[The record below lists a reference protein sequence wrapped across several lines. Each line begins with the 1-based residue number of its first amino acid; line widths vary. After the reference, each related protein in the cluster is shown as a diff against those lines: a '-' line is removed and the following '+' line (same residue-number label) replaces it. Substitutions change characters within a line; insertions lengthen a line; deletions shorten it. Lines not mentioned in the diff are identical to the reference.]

1 MLFERFEKLI
11 DPFKEVPDKMPPKK
25 ILPFYWHY
33 LKQVKGIFLCLLI
46 VGFFASII
54 EVAFFNFLGKIVDY
68 IQASS
73 SPANFF
79 SDHRYELIWMAVVIL
94 LLRPF
99 FFLIHDLLERQ
110 ALTSNL
116 VTLVRWQQHR
126 YVLKQSLNFFHSDF
140 AGTISS
146 RIMQTGNSLRS
157 SAISCVNAIWHVIIY
172 IGSALFLFIEA
183 DWLLTIPLLIWL
195 VAYVLTLI
203 YFVPRTKQ
211 RSAISARARS
221 KLMGCVVDSY
231 TNITTLKLF
240 AHTELEQDYAK
251 KAMQEQTVA
260 AQRSTRLVTA
270 MSQVLCIINGLMITS
285 TTALALWLWSNSLIT
300 IGAITLATGLVIR
313 INNMSEWIMW
323 VVNGV
328 FEEFGIVQDG
338 IRTISQPRTVHD
350 KPNAK
355 PLLVPQGNI
364 TFNHIYFSYDSKRP
378 IYQDLNFSIQA
389 GEKIGLVGPSGAG
402 KSTLVNLLLR
412 LYDLQGGSI
421 TIDNQ
426 NIAEVTQ
433 DSLRSQIG
441 MVTQDTA
448 LLHRSIR
455 ENLLYG
461 KPNATE
467 EEMLHALRQAKADE
481 FVLNLVDN
489 DGGKGLDA
497 KVGERGV
504 KLSGGQRQRIAIARV
519 LLKNAPILIL
529 DEATSALDSEVEA
542 VIQESLEMLMKDKTV
557 IAIAHRLSTIAKMDR
572 LIVLNNSKIV
582 ETGTHQQLIKENGL
596 YARLWQH
603 QAGNFVGL
611 DE

>member
-1 MLFERFEKLI
+1 MLFKRFEDLI
-11 DPFKEVPDKMPPKK
+11 DPFKEVPDEMPPKK

-33 LKQVKGIFLCLLI
+33 LKQVKVAMLCLFI

-54 EVAFFNFLGKIVDY
+54 EVAFFSFLGKIADY
-68 IQASS
+68 IQT
-73 SPANFF
+73 SPSPTHFF
-79 SDHRYELIWMAVVIL
+79 SDHRYELIWMAAVIL
-94 LLRPF
+94 LLRPI
-99 FFLIHDLLERQ
+99 FFLLHDLLERQ
-110 ALTSNL
+110 TLTSNL

-146 RIMQTGNSLRS
+146 RILQTGNSLRS
-157 SAISCVNAIWHVIIY
+157 SALSCVNAIWHVVIY
-172 IGSALFLFIEA
+172 IGTALFLFFQA
-183 DWLLTIPLLIWL
+183 DWLLTIPLLLWL
-195 VAYVLTLI
+195 AAYIITLV
-203 YFVPRTKQ
+203 YFVPRTQK
-211 RSAISARARS
+211 RSAASARARS

-231 TNITTLKLF
+231 TNIMTLKLF
-240 AHTELEQDYAK
+240 AHTELEQDYAR
-251 KAMQEQTVA
+251 KAMEEQTIA
-260 AQRSTRLVTA
+260 AQMSTRLVTS
-270 MSQVLCIINGLMITS
+270 MTQVLCIINGAMIVG

-300 IGAITLATGLVIR
+300 IGAIILATGLVIR

-328 FEEFGIVQDG
+328 FEEFGVVQDG
-338 IRTISQPRTVHD
+338 IRTISQPRTVQD
-350 KPNAK
+350 KHSAPN
-355 PLLVPQGNI
+355 LLVNQGNI
-364 TFNHIYFSYDSKRP
+364 HFNHITFSYDNKKP
-378 IYQDLNFSIQA
+378 VYDNLDLTIKA

-412 LYDLQGGSI
+412 LYDLQNGSI

-426 NIAEVTQ
+426 NIIDVKQ
-433 DSLRSQIG
+433 DSLRSKIG

-461 KPNATE
+461 KPDATE
-467 EEMLHALRQAKADE
+467 EEIIQALRQAKADE
-481 FVLNLVDN
+481 FVFDLVDS
-489 DGGKGLDA
+489 DGKKGLDA

-529 DEATSALDSEVEA
+529 DEATSALDSEVESI
-542 VIQESLEMLMKDKTV
+542 IQESLEVLMKDKTV

-572 LIVLNNSKIV
+572 LVVLNQGQIA
-582 ETGTHQQLIKENGL
+582 EMGTHQTLLKENGL

-603 QAGNFVGL
+603 QAGNFVGMG
-611 DE
+611 